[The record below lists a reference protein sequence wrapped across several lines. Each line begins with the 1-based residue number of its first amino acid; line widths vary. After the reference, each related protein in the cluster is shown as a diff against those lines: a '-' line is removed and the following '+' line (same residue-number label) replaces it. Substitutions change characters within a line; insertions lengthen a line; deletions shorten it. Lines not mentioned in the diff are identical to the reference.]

1 MIEQVMM
8 GYNCTVLAYGQ
19 TGTFTMEGGEMRN
32 NILEKRREDYRNF
45 MMSAQSS
52 RLVWIIILKS
62 VFIILLIRSHTVFTV
77 TVHIKEASMM
87 GEEVQRIGK
96 LDLVDLACSENVGR

>member
-1 MIEQVMM
+1 
-8 GYNCTVLAYGQ
+8 
-19 TGTFTMEGGEMRN
+19 MRN

-77 TVHIKEASMM
+77 TVHIK
-87 GEEVQRIGK
+87 
-96 LDLVDLACSENVGR
+96 